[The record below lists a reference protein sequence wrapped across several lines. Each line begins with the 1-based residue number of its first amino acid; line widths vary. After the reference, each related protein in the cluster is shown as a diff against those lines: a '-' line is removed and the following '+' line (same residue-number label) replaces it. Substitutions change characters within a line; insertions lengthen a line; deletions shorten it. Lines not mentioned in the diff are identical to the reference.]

1 MNKVYRII
9 WNASANCWTVASEL
23 ARGRSK
29 GRSCKKTD
37 KTGRTVWNGVTG
49 TWVTVPGQAQTR
61 LKPPTANTM
70 VTSLAMV
77 LGLTGAGTAGASTLE
92 LSNEACPGGSGGIF
106 TVGGTA
112 SAFNEGIA
120 IGSGAKARLSCTSAA
135 TGASSIQWGWSSI
148 AIGSNAQAL
157 SGGLA
162 LGYQAYASGADSL
175 AFGVNTIAKGSRSV
189 ALGSGSSDG
198 GRDNVVSVGLGNEIL
213 QKPPGASGSVPNAN
227 LAPKARQIINM
238 AAGTQDTDAVN
249 VSQLKGVTTALGGG
263 ATVAADGTV
272 TAPSYVVQGSTFGN
286 VGAALASLNTAT
298 TKNTGDI
305 TTLNTG
311 TTVNTINNGGSRYFK
326 TAGLN
331 DGTDD
336 AKASGKNAVA
346 LGANSVAERDNSVS
360 VGRAEIKD
368 GTGAVTQSGI
378 TRQITNV
385 ADGTQAKD
393 AVNRG
398 QLDGV
403 NTAAAKAQ
411 TAADKTQSGLNTLD
425 GLAAKYDSTLKD
437 KLTLGG
443 AGTSGTVT
451 LGNVKDGV
459 AATDAVN
466 RGQLDAVNVALN
478 TAVTKAQAAADKAQ
492 SGLNTLDG
500 LAAKYDSTSK
510 DRMTLGGAGTTGT
523 VTLGNV
529 RDGVAA
535 TDAVNRGQLD
545 GVSTAAAKAQTA
557 ADTAQSGLNTL
568 DGLAVKYDSTSK
580 DRVTL
585 GGAGTTGTVTLGN
598 VKAGLTSNDAVNV
611 SQLKP
616 VVEALG
622 GGATLDAKT
631 GAVSGPS
638 YAIQEGTYTTVGG
651 ALGKLDTAT
660 TKNTGDITTLNSAV
674 DSIKGGVS
682 KYAVFNSA
690 GTMASASGADAVAL
704 GMGTLASGKN
714 AVALGANSVAE
725 RDDSISV
732 GRAEVKDGV
741 TGTVTQTEITRQ
753 ITNVADGTQ
762 AKDAVN
768 RGQLDGVN
776 TALTTAVTKAQAA
789 ADTAQSGL
797 NTLDGLAAKYDS
809 TSKDRLTLGGAGTT
823 GTVTLGNVKDGVAAT
838 DAVNRGQLDGVNTAQ
853 TTAVTKAQAAADT
866 VQSGLNTLDG
876 LAVKYD
882 STSKDQ
888 VTLGGTGTTG
898 TVTLGNVKAGL
909 ASNDAVNVSQLKPVV
924 EALGGGAT
932 LDAKTGAVS
941 GPSYAIQGSTY
952 TTVGSALGKLD
963 TATTKNTGDITT
975 LNSAVDSIKG
985 GVSKYAAFNSTDTLA
1000 SASGADAVAL
1010 GMGTL
1015 ASGKNAVALGA
1026 NSVAE
1031 RDNSISVGR
1040 AEIKDGVTG
1049 NVTQTEIT
1057 RQITNVA
1064 DGTQAKDAVNWS
1076 QLDAVTVAQTTAVTK
1091 AQAAADTAQSGL
1103 NTLDS
1108 LAVKYDS
1115 TSKDQVTLGGT
1126 GTSGTVTLGNVKAG
1140 LASNDAVNVSQLKPV
1155 VDALGGGATLDA
1167 KTGAVSGPSYAI
1179 QGSTYTTVGS
1189 ALDKLDTATTKNS
1202 GDITTLNSTV
1212 NSITGGVSKYAA
1224 FNSTGTMAS
1233 ASGADAVALGMGTLA
1248 SGKNAVALGAN
1259 SVAERDDSVSVG
1271 RAEVKDG
1278 ATGNVTQTEI
1288 TRQITNVADGTQA
1301 KDAVNKGQLD
1311 TVNTAAA
1318 TAQTAADKAQAG
1330 LNTLDGL
1337 AVKYDSTS
1345 KDRVTL
1351 GGAGTSGTVTL
1362 GNVKAGLASN
1372 DAVNVSQLKPVVEAL
1387 GGGAT
1392 MDAKTGAV
1400 SGPSYA
1406 IQGSTFT
1413 TVGGALGK
1421 LDTATTKNTGDITT
1435 LNSTVNSITGGVSK
1449 YAAFNST
1456 GALASASGA
1465 DAVALG
1471 MGTLASGKNAVAL
1484 GANSVAERDN
1494 SLSVGRAEIKD
1505 GVTGK
1510 VTQTEITRQITNV
1523 ADGTQAKDAV
1533 NRGQL
1538 DGVSTTLTTAVTKA
1552 QAAAD
1557 TAQSGL
1563 NTLEGLAVKYD
1574 STSKDQVTLG
1584 GAGTTGTVT
1593 LGNVKAGLASND
1605 AVNVSQLKPVVEALG
1620 GGATMDAKTGAVS
1633 GPSYAIQG
1641 STFTTVGSAL
1651 GKLDTATTKNTG
1663 DITTV
1668 NSTLNNLTSGTAG
1681 LVQQDATTKAIT
1693 VASGTAGTS
1702 VNIAGTAGERQLKG
1716 VAAGTADTDGVNLK
1730 QLKGMGVTTDTAGN
1744 VTNAFVAYDSTSKDR
1759 VTLGGTGTTGTV
1771 TLGNVKD
1778 GVAATDA
1785 VNRGQLDVV
1794 SAVAAKNASDITTLN
1809 TTVNTV
1815 NNGGSRY
1822 FRTAGLNDGT
1832 DDAKASGKNSIAVGA
1847 NSVADRDNSLS
1858 VGRAEIKDG
1867 VTGKVTQTEIT
1878 RQITNVADG
1887 TQAKDAVNR
1896 GQLDGVNTALTT
1908 AVTKAQTAAD
1918 TAQSGLN
1925 TLEGLAVKYD
1935 STSKDRVTL
1944 GGAGTTGTVTLGNV
1958 KAGLTSNDA
1967 VNVSQL
1973 KPMVEALGGGA
1984 TMDAKTGAVSG
1995 PSYAIQGGTYT
2006 TVGGAL
2012 GKLDTATTKNTG
2024 DITTINSTL
2033 SNLTSGTAGLVQQD
2047 ATTKAIT
2054 VASGTA
2060 GTSVNIAGTA
2070 GERQLKGVAA
2080 GTADTDGVNL
2090 KQLQSIGLSID
2101 AAGNVTNAFMAY
2113 DSTSKDRATL
2123 GGAGVTNTVALGNIK
2138 AGLTGND
2145 AVNVS
2150 QLKPV
2155 VEALGGG
2162 AALDAK
2168 TGAVTGPS
2176 YTIQGNT
2183 YTTVGSA
2190 LGKLDTATTKNT
2202 GDITSLSTTLNNLN
2216 TGTTGLVQQDATSLD
2231 LTVAKASGGNKV
2243 DFTGTAGMRVL
2254 TGVQAGELSAASH
2267 DAVNGAQLYATN
2279 TNVTKNS
2286 GDITALNTT
2295 VTQIANDIK
2304 SRGLGLVIQ
2313 DRQTGDIMVAQNL
2326 GGSMVDIG
2334 GSGGPRVLTGVA
2346 NGVNNRDVATIAQ
2359 LKAVGWVDP
2368 SGKTMGAVVYDDLS
2382 HGQATLGGAG
2392 GTKLD
2397 NVANGRVAEGSREA
2411 VNGSQFYAL
2420 QQSYEAQY
2428 NALSGKIGTF
2438 DGPVDDT
2445 QNRPASGGTGT
2456 DTGTDTDLV
2465 RAGTGNNG
2473 IVLSP
2478 PDSSA
2483 LASGDQALALGAG
2496 AQASGA
2502 NSVALGQGSIA
2513 DEANV
2518 VSLGSEG
2525 HERRLGN
2532 IAPGVRETDVVNV
2545 GQLQQG
2551 LDGLRGD
2558 MNQMARHA
2566 YAGVAAAMAM
2576 PNLSPSGPGKTS
2588 VGGGIA
2594 NYRGGNAVGVGLAYR
2609 TLNNKWRVQGAVS
2622 LTSTGSTSSR
2632 VQVDYAF

>member
-29 GRSCKKTD
+29 SRSCKKTD
-37 KTGRTVWNGVTG
+37 KTGRTVWNGATG
-49 TWVTVPGQAQTR
+49 TWVTVPGQARTR

-77 LGLTGAGTAGASTLE
+77 LGLTGAGAAGAATVE
-92 LSNEACPGGSGGIF
+92 LSPDSCAGYGGVF
-106 TVGGTA
+106 TVGGPATTPTAVA
-112 SAFNEGIA
+112 SASKEGIA
-120 IGSGAKARLSCTSAA
+120 IGVGAKANVACSSTSGIQN
-135 TGASSIQWGWSSI
+135 GASSI
-148 AIGSNAQAL
+148 AIGTGAQAL

-162 LGYQAYASGADSL
+162 LGYQAYSTGMDSL
-175 AFGVNTIAKGSRSV
+175 AFGVNSVAKGSSSV

-198 GRDNVVSVGLGNEIL
+198 GRDNVVSVGLGNETL
-213 QKPPGASGSVPNAN
+213 QKPPGSAGGVPTAN

-286 VGAALASLNTAT
+286 VGAALTSLNTAT

-305 TTLNTG
+305 TTLN

-368 GTGAVTQSGI
+368 GTGTVTQSGI

-398 QLDGV
+398 QLDTV

-411 TAADKTQSGLNTLD
+411 TAADTAQSGLNTLD
-425 GLAAKYDSTLKD
+425 GLAAKYDSTSKD

-478 TAVTKAQAAADKAQ
+478 TAVTKAQAAADTAQ

-510 DRMTLGGAGTTGT
+510 DKLTLGGAGTTGT

-545 GVSTAAAKAQTA
+545 AVNTAAAKAQTA

-580 DRVTL
+580 DQVTL
-585 GGAGTTGTVTLGN
+585 GGTGTTGTVTLGN

-616 VVEALG
+616 MVDALG
-622 GGATLDAKT
+622 GGATMDAKT

-638 YAIQEGTYTTVGG
+638 YAIQGSTYTTVGS

-776 TALTTAVTKAQAA
+776 TVLTTAVTKAQTA

-809 TSKDRLTLGGAGTT
+809 TSKDKLTLGGVGTT

-866 VQSGLNTLDG
+866 AQSGLNTLEG

-888 VTLGGTGTTG
+888 VTLGGTGTSG
-898 TVTLGNVKAGL
+898 TVTLGNVKAGV
-909 ASNDAVNVSQLKPVV
+909 ATTDAVNVSQLKPVV

-941 GPSYAIQGSTY
+941 GPSYAIQGGTY
-952 TTVGSALGKLD
+952 TTVGGALGKLD

-985 GVSKYAAFNSTDTLA
+985 GVSKYAVFNSAGTMA

-1031 RDNSISVGR
+1031 RDNSVSVGR
-1040 AEIKDGVTG
+1040 AEVKDGAG
-1049 NVTQTEIT
+1049 AVTQTEIT

-1064 DGTQAKDAVNWS
+1064 DGTQAKDAVNRG
-1076 QLDAVTVAQTTAVTK
+1076 QLDGVNTALTTAVTK

-1103 NTLDS
+1103 NTLEG

-1115 TSKDQVTLGGT
+1115 TSKDQVTLGGAGST
-1126 GTSGTVTLGNVKAG
+1126 GTVTLGNVKAG
-1140 LASNDAVNVSQLKPV
+1140 VASNDAVNVSQLKPV

-1259 SVAERDDSVSVG
+1259 SVAERDNSISVG

-1278 ATGNVTQTEI
+1278 VTGNVTQTEI

-1593 LGNVKAGLASND
+1593 LGNVKAGVATTD
-1605 AVNVSQLKPVVEALG
+1605 AVNVSQLKPMVDALG
-1620 GGATMDAKTGAVS
+1620 GGATLDAKTGAVS

-1663 DITTV
+1663 DITTI
-1668 NSTLNNLTSGTAG
+1668 NGTLNNLTSGTAG
-1681 LVQQDATTKAIT
+1681 LVKQDATTKAIT
-1693 VASGTAGTS
+1693 VASDKAGTT

-1716 VAAGTADTDGVNLK
+1716 VAAGTADTDAVNLK
-1730 QLKGMGVTTDTAGN
+1730 QLKGMGLSTDTSGN

-1759 VTLGGTGTTGTV
+1759 VTLGGAGTTGTV

-1908 AVTKAQTAAD
+1908 AVTKAQAAAD

-1925 TLEGLAVKYD
+1925 TLDGLAAKYD

-1984 TMDAKTGAVSG
+1984 TLDAKTGAVSG

-2033 SNLTSGTAGLVQQD
+2033 SNITSGTAGLVQQD
-2047 ATTKAIT
+2047 ATTRAIT

-2060 GTSVNIAGTA
+2060 GTTVNIAGTA

-2080 GTADTDGVNL
+2080 GTADTDAVNL
-2090 KQLQSIGLSID
+2090 KQLKGMGVTTD
-2101 AAGNVTNAFMAY
+2101 TAGNVTNTFVAY
-2113 DSTSKDRATL
+2113 DSTSKDRVTL
-2123 GGAGVTNTVALGNIK
+2123 GGAGTSGTVTLGNVK
-2138 AGLTGND
+2138 AGLTSND

-2176 YTIQGNT
+2176 YKIQGNT

-2202 GDITSLSTTLNNLN
+2202 GDITSLSTTVNNLN
-2216 TGTTGLVQQDATSLD
+2216 TGTTGLVQQDAASLD

-2254 TGVQAGELSAASH
+2254 TGVKAGELSAASH

-2279 TNVTKNS
+2279 TSVTKNS
-2286 GDITALNTT
+2286 GDITTLNTT
-2295 VTQIANDIK
+2295 VTQISNDIRN
-2304 SRGLGLVIQ
+2304 SGLGLVVQ
-2313 DRQTGDIMVAQNL
+2313 DGQTGNIMVARNL
-2326 GGSMVDIG
+2326 GGGMVNIG

-2346 NGVNNRDVATIAQ
+2346 NGVNDRDAATVEQ
-2359 LKAVGWVDP
+2359 LKSLKQGGGP
-2368 SGKTMGAVVYDDLS
+2368 SSKTLGAVVYDDLS
-2382 HGQATLGGAG
+2382 LGHATLGGTS

-2411 VNGSQFYAL
+2411 VNGGQFYAM
-2420 QQSYEAQY
+2420 QQSFEAQY
-2428 NALSGKIGTF
+2428 NALSGKVGEI
-2438 DGPVDDT
+2438 
-2445 QNRPASGGTGT
+2445 QNKPGKGGTGSN
-2456 DTGTDTDLV
+2456 LV
-2465 RAGTGNNG
+2465 RAGTGTNS

-2478 PDSSA
+2478 VDSGAS
-2483 LASGDQALALGAG
+2483 ASGDHALALGAG

-2502 NSVALGQGSIA
+2502 NSVALGQGSVA

-2518 VSLGSEG
+2518 VSMGSEG
-2525 HERRLGN
+2525 HERRLTN
-2532 IAPGVRETDVVNV
+2532 VAPGSRSTDAVNV
-2545 GQLQQG
+2545 GQMQQG
-2551 LDGLRGD
+2551 LNGLRGD
-2558 MNQMARHA
+2558 MNQVARHA

-2576 PNLSPSGPGKTS
+2576 PGLSPSGPGKTS
-2588 VGGGIA
+2588 VGSGVA
-2594 NYRGGNAVGVGLAYR
+2594 NYRGGNALGIGLAYR
-2609 TLNNKWRVQGAVS
+2609 TLNDKWRVQGAVA
-2622 LTSTGSTSSR
+2622 LTSTGSTASR
-2632 VQVDYAF
+2632 AQVDYEF